1 MSQRPT
7 TLGKAW
13 GGLFGNGEH
22 AEETVVHP
30 LPLKSSSATATTT
43 TGGDSAAA
51 SGVVVVESEKEKSPT
66 AEHTHG
72 LTSPLAAGA
81 TLVRKMQSLLV
92 GSTTGGAGGND
103 SRRLSPNKRASVL
116 PGLAAM
122 SPRPSADVKP
132 PPPEEEEKDKDAAEA
147 AGEGE
152 SADASAETTPR
163 PSSPSKGTVP
173 PVVNVH
179 RRAATILDSHG
190 RTTRHERRSSTGG
203 VLLTAGGSIGRHRRP
218 SMGFAGRAERLFAR
232 DNDLAEKREEEEAAE
247 EPSADVPAHD
257 VGDHEE
263 SFKDESA
270 KPVYLK
276 GLFR

>member
-13 GGLFGNGEH
+13 GGLFGNGEN
-22 AEETVVHP
+22 AEEFVQP
-30 LPLKSSSATATTT
+30 LPIKSSSSATTT
-43 TGGDSAAA
+43 TGG
-51 SGVVVVESEKEKSPT
+51 VVAESEKEKLPAA
-66 AEHTHG
+66 AEHAHG
-72 LTSPLAAGA
+72 LAVPLAAGA

-92 GSTTGGAGGND
+92 GTGGAGGGKADD

-116 PGLAAM
+116 PALAAV

-132 PPPEEEEKDKDAAEA
+132 SQLPLEEDKDKDKDAGEA
-147 AGEGE
+147 AGEAEGG
-152 SADASAETTPR
+152 DASAETTPR
-163 PSSPSKGTVP
+163 PASPSKGTVP
-173 PVVNVH
+173 VH

-190 RTTRHERRSSTGG
+190 RSTRHERRSSTGG

-247 EPSADVPAHD
+247 VPCADVPAHD